1 MKRSDRMAGD
11 AMQERGL
18 LLSTANSSDGVPRA
32 KRAFVAEFEGLRGV
46 LAAWV
51 VFGHI
56 LLFSG
61 FTYQDGWFG
70 IVFSPVLGVYAFM
83 MLSGFVITAA
93 LDQRPT
99 TWFEF
104 MKRRFFRLFPTYALC
119 LGLAIVLFNVSIDI
133 SRSPTLATFG
143 PENLERLV
151 DAESHFGTYLLADVT
166 LLQCLLPRGTFPFAH
181 ESFLPPT
188 WSLTIEWLFYMVAP
202 FMILG
207 IRKNKFLAA
216 GVVAAGLLLLG
227 GMEESFTGWN
237 RSFHLGNAFHFLT
250 GIGSYYLWKHLP
262 HGRHGVFAKLAFWG
276 LLLGGM
282 VALSLPYKI
291 WLAAMA
297 IVLYDR
303 VHKNELFFLEWPR
316 RIMNSPPLQFM
327 GRTSYVT
334 YLLHWIVIEVVL
346 FWLIQ
351 FAPAVSDRI
360 LLAIICTV
368 AVFPITYLLSNVIHR
383 NLEMPMME
391 LPKRWKSRVVRLP
404 ARQAV

>member
-1 MKRSDRMAGD
+1 MHAKSLFG
-11 AMQERGL
+11 
-18 LLSTANSSDGVPRA
+18 SSDADGKTNPA
-32 KRAFVAEFEGLRGV
+32 RAFVAEFEGLRGV

-99 TWFEF
+99 SWFEF

-119 LGLAIVLFNVSIDI
+119 MALAIVLFNVSISI
-133 SRSPTLATFG
+133 SRSPALATFG
-143 PENLERLV
+143 PENLERLTDV
-151 DAESHFGTYLLADVT
+151 QGNFGFYLLADAT
-166 LLQCLLPRGTFPFAH
+166 LLQCLLPRGWFPYAH

-207 IRKNKFLAA
+207 LRRNKIV
-216 GVVAAGLLLLG
+216 GVAIMIAGLAIVGWFGSALV
-227 GMEESFTGWN
+227 EWN
-237 RSFHLGNAFHFLT
+237 RSFHTGNAFHFLT

-262 HGRHGVFAKLAFWG
+262 HGRHDVLAKLVFWG
-276 LLLGGM
+276 LFLGGM
-282 VALSLPYKI
+282 IALSLPYKI
-291 WLAAMA
+291 WLTTMA

-303 VHKNELFFLEWPR
+303 VHKHELFFLEWPR
-316 RIMNSPPLQFM
+316 RIMNSRPLQFM

-334 YLLHWIVIEVVL
+334 YLLHWIVLEVVL

-351 FAPAVSDRI
+351 LAPEISDRVT
-360 LLAIICTV
+360 LAIICTV
-368 AVFPITYLLSNVIHR
+368 AVFPITYVLSNLIHR
-383 NLEMPMME
+383 NLELPMME
-391 LPKRWKSRVVRLP
+391 LPKRWKSRSVSIR